1 MSAALRRRVR
11 ELAGLGL
18 IALASVGAIALA
30 TWSVRD
36 PSLSY
41 ATGGP
46 VHNLLGVWGAL
57 AADLLMQLFG
67 LAAITLV
74 LPVAL
79 WGWRLFTHR
88 PLDRMRLRLGLWV
101 AGAPLFAGFI
111 ACLARPASWPLPT
124 GLGGVIGDALLRLP
138 AWFAGGVLSGMPRL
152 IIALILGIAAFLVLV
167 PACGIGFHAPAGE
180 DAEEEEESD
189 ESAGVMSIV
198 LGWIGHGLLS
208 LRAAITRAIVGFIS
222 ARSAKPAPAAHRVEP
237 RFGSR
242 SAAKAEADDSEA
254 EEEDEE
260 DGEEG
265 DDDEE
270 EGSSLR
276 VTPRKG
282 ERSA

>member
-101 AGAPLFAGFI
+101 AGAPLFASFI

-152 IIALILGIAAFLVLV
+152 VIALILGVAAFVVLV
-167 PACGIGFHAPAGE
+167 AACGVGFHASAE
-180 DAEEEEESD
+180 DEAEDEEDEAEESD
-189 ESAGVMSIV
+189 ESAGLLAIA
-198 LGWIGHGLLS
+198 LGWIEHGLLS
-208 LRAAITRAIVGFIS
+208 LRAAIARGIVALFTL
-222 ARSAKPAPAAHRVEP
+222 RSAKPAREIRRVEP
-237 RFGSR
+237 RFGQR
-242 SAAKAEADDSEA
+242 SAAKAEEA
-254 EEEDEE
+254 SEEEE
-260 DGEEG
+260 
-265 DDDEE
+265 
-270 EGSSLR
+270 
-276 VTPRKG
+276 
-282 ERSA
+282 